1 MQTYTRKLSG
11 VRTTSV
17 VWWSVYMIRQM
28 WRFVGGGKIILA
40 ACLAGML
47 LSGFSEISP
56 VEAASK
62 GDVIKVRFGGTQ
74 GQTRLVLDLGT
85 SVKGELL
92 SRDNDG
98 SRAVLALSGMEL
110 PKALGGQGQ
119 GLIRDWKLDASAG
132 MTRLRL
138 EFNGKAKIARR
149 FLLPPADGI
158 SSYRYVI
165 DVVPYTDAPV
175 QLADTTTAAKALSTQ
190 VSMRE
195 QTPEKARNAKKII
208 VVDAGHGGHDPGAR
222 GAASWEKDV
231 NLAAA
236 RALKTRLEAT
246 GRYKV
251 IMTRDSDVY
260 VDKVARV
267 RIARNANADLFISLH
282 SDSGPNADTRGASI
296 YTLSDSGTER
306 AARNAM
312 NRGDWA
318 LPVQA
323 ADKMV
328 SRILVDLTQRATKNR
343 SATLAELMLDNL
355 DGTTPLLKTSH
366 RQAGFV
372 VLLAA
377 DVPAVLLEMGF
388 ITNSQDEALLNDSG
402 HRARVMGQ
410 VVTAIDQYFANDVR
424 YASFAMHP

>member
-1 MQTYTRKLSG
+1 
-11 VRTTSV
+11 
-17 VWWSVYMIRQM
+17 MIRRV
-28 WRFVGGGKIILA
+28 WRPAGGGKILMA
-40 ACLAGML
+40 ALVAAALLAGTAD
-47 LSGFSEISP
+47 ISP
-56 VEAASK
+56 VRAAS
-62 GDVIKVRFGGTQ
+62 GEVVGVRFGGTPA
-74 GQTRLVLDLGT
+74 QTRLVIDLKT
-85 SVKGELL
+85 SVRGELL
-92 SRDNDG
+92 SRDGD
-98 SRAVLALSGMEL
+98 SDRAVLGLSGVEL
-110 PKALGGQGQ
+110 PKAMSGQGQ
-119 GLIRDWKLDASAG
+119 GLVRGWKLDTTAG

-138 EFNGKAKIARR
+138 DFNGKARIARR

-158 SSYRYVI
+158 GSYRYVI
-165 DVVPYTDAPV
+165 DVVADTGEDASAPV
-175 QLADTTTAAKALSTQ
+175 QTASAQTVEPAAKPLAATLNT
-190 VSMRE
+190 RE
-195 QTPEKARNAKKII
+195 VPADKPRNAKKII

-222 GAASWEKDV
+222 GASSWEKDV

-236 RALKTRLEAT
+236 KALKAKLEAT

-251 IMTRDSDVY
+251 IMTRESDVY

-282 SDSGPNADTRGASI
+282 SDSGPNATTRGASI

-318 LPVQA
+318 LPVAA

-343 SATLAELMLDNL
+343 SASFAELMVDNL
-355 DGTTPLLKTSH
+355 EGTTPLLKTSH

-388 ITNSQDEALLNDSG
+388 ITNAQDEGLLNDSG
-402 HRARVMGQ
+402 HRNRVMGQ
-410 VVTAIDQYFANDVR
+410 VVKSIDQYFANDVR
-424 YASFAMHP
+424 YAGFPLMP

>member
-1 MQTYTRKLSG
+1 
-11 VRTTSV
+11 
-17 VWWSVYMIRQM
+17 MIRRA
-28 WRFVGGGKIILA
+28 WRFAGNSKLWLA
-40 ACLAGML
+40 ALMAGAIVIAA
-47 LSGFSEISP
+47 GDITP
-56 VEAASK
+56 VEAASS
-62 GDVIKVRFGGTQ
+62 GDVVNVRLGGAP
-74 GQTRLVLDLGT
+74 GQTRLVIDLQS

-92 SRDNDG
+92 SRDGDAQ
-98 SRAVLALSGMEL
+98 RAVLGLSGAEVGS
-110 PKALGGQGQ
+110 ALAGQGQ
-119 GLIRDWKLDASAG
+119 GLIKGWRLDTTAG

-138 EFNGKAKIARR
+138 DFAGNARIARR

-158 SSYRYVI
+158 GTYRYVI
-165 DVVPYTDAPV
+165 DVVPADAPAAPV
-175 QLADTTTAAKALSTQ
+175 QAAAKAVADTAPIPPALRGEIADKPRTG
-190 VSMRE
+190 
-195 QTPEKARNAKKII
+195 KKII

-222 GAASWEKDV
+222 GASSWEKDV

-236 RALKTRLEAT
+236 KALKARLEAT

-251 IMTRDSDVY
+251 IMTRDTDVY

-282 SDSGPNADTRGASI
+282 SDSGPNAATKGASI

-318 LPVQA
+318 LPTGA
-323 ADKMV
+323 TDKTV
-328 SRILVDLTQRATKNR
+328 GRILIDLTQRATKNR
-343 SATLAELMLDNL
+343 SATFAELMLDNL
-355 DGTTPLLKTSH
+355 DGTLPLLKSSH

-388 ITNSQDEALLNDSG
+388 ITNAEDEKRLNDSG
-402 HRARVMGQ
+402 DRNRMASQ
-410 VVTAIDQYFANDVR
+410 VVKAIDAYFANDVR
-424 YASFAMHP
+424 YASFGFLAP

>member
-1 MQTYTRKLSG
+1 
-11 VRTTSV
+11 
-17 VWWSVYMIRQM
+17 MIRQM
-28 WRFVGGGKIILA
+28 WRLVGGGKIVLA
-40 ACLAGML
+40 ACLAGTL
-47 LSGFSEISP
+47 LSGFAEISP
-56 VEAASK
+56 VEAANK
-62 GDVIKVRFGGTQ
+62 GDVVKVRFGGTQ
-74 GQTRLVLDLGT
+74 GQTRLVIDLGT

-92 SRDNDG
+92 SRESETN
-98 SRAVLALSGMEL
+98 RAVLALSGMEL
-110 PKALGGQGQ
+110 PEALGGQGQ
-119 GLIRDWKLDASAG
+119 GLIREWKLDATAG

-138 EFNGKAKIARR
+138 EFNGKARIARR
-149 FLLPPADGI
+149 FPLPPADGI

-165 DVVPYTDAPV
+165 DVVPDNDAPA
-175 QLADTTTAAKALSTQ
+175 QLADAAAPAAAAKTLSTQ
-190 VSMRE
+190 VSARE
-195 QTPEKARNAKKII
+195 QVPEKARNARKVI

-222 GAASWEKDV
+222 GAGSWEKDV

-236 RALKTRLEAT
+236 KALKARLEAT

-282 SDSGPNADTRGASI
+282 SDSGPNAQTRGASI

-388 ITNSQDEALLNDSG
+388 ITNAQDEALLNDSG
-402 HRARVMGQ
+402 HRTKVMGQ
-410 VVTAIDQYFANDVR
+410 VVKAIDQYFANDVR
-424 YASFAMHP
+424 YASFALRP